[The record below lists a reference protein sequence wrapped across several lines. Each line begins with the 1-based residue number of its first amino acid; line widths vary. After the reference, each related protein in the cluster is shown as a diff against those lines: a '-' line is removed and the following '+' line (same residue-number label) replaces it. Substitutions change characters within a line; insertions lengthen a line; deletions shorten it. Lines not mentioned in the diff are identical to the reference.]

1 MDAAAVPAY
10 DARPIE
16 QPPTVPFLARF
27 ATRRA
32 AAPSPRGETS
42 STRAIETSDE

>member
-1 MDAAAVPAY
+1 MAAAFFPPNG
-10 DARPIE
+10 ARPVE
-16 QPPTVPFLARF
+16 QPSTVPFLARF